1 MPYYP
6 DTHKTVFIGPKIFS
20 HHNTPKTVFFD
31 FIVAKYKAGAGLK
44 YILSLSDPDDTSKL
58 EEEHI
63 KFLMAEGLKE
73 GSCLMSALT
82 GIMDYEC
89 ICESLE
95 FKYGHMLEDLREQ
108 QGTIT
113 E

>member
-6 DTHKTVFIGPKIFS
+6 DTS
-20 HHNTPKTVFFD
+20 KTVFFD
-31 FIVAKYKAGAGLK
+31 FIVAKYNAGAGLE
-44 YILSLSDPDDTSKL
+44 YILSLADPGDTTNL
-58 EEEHI
+58 ENEHI
-63 KFLMAEGLKE
+63 KFLMSEGLKE
-73 GSCLMSALT
+73 GSCLMRALT
-82 GIMDYEC
+82 GEMDYEC